1 MVSIQNAYR
10 CVQLTVVAI
19 HLRDDVIQGL
29 CYVGKPV
36 NFHLLAIERMD
47 EPSVVVSHLRQLRRD
62 LSREFYTMLE
72 RRVRFES
79 LAFDL
84 FQQIGTASKELGM
97 RELPGLSVTRGPLGT
112 RSLRYNTIYQ
122 RSPFVIPTGGSRRR

>member
-1 MVSIQNAYR
+1 MLPVD
-10 CVQLTVVAI
+10 
-19 HLRDDVIQGL
+19 LRDDVIQRFSD
-29 CYVGKPV
+29 VRQPV
-36 NFHLLAIERMD
+36 DFHLLAIESMD